1 MHILG
6 YHRLFLA
13 MNLSEWGSL
22 SGSHFGMVKVI
33 VSLRFE
39 IHHSTAYNGSI
50 SAFGYYAKMNIIWH
64 IGQADYLEVLKGHQY
79 ICVANRSLSI
89 NNFPCSIF
97 KKAKI
102 GIPRYRFIFFFFL
115 MFKQNIFLYTVR
127 R

>member
-1 MHILG
+1 MKYIEKLRKINFNLFIKSQPRHTVHILG

-50 SAFGYYAKMNIIWH
+50 SAFGY
-64 IGQADYLEVLKGHQY
+64 
-79 ICVANRSLSI
+79 
-89 NNFPCSIF
+89 
-97 KKAKI
+97 
-102 GIPRYRFIFFFFL
+102 
-115 MFKQNIFLYTVR
+115 
-127 R
+127 